1 MQKGKTQKLSD
12 RQLKAIILTE
22 GGKHIGLGHIY
33 RCEAIIAALKK
44 LGVDC
49 SLIINGDS
57 SVKEISINTTFQI
70 KNWLKDFRAV
80 YKLPAEILVIDSYLA
95 TRDILETLS
104 SGFNLAVFIDDFNR
118 LDYPRGLVINSS
130 IGAHLLNYNKRNGIN
145 YILGPKYHSL
155 RIEFWNSKKKDVKWD
170 VKNILVTLGGSDMKN
185 LTPSILKILS
195 QKTEIKKNVIIGKG
209 FSNINEIEESADITC
224 DLIRFPDAQQM
235 NSLMIDADIAISAA
249 GQTLY
254 ELASLGVPTIAI
266 AVADNQ
272 DLNVRGWSDNDFME
286 FAGWWD
292 DPDLTTNIL
301 KKIDYLKDYETRIK
315 QSKAGQARIDS
326 SGALQLGKEIL
337 NKIK

>member
-1 MQKGKTQKLSD
+1 MFNISF
-12 RQLKAIILTE
+12 RLK
-22 GGKHIGLGHIY
+22 
-33 RCEAIIAALKK
+33 
-44 LGVDC
+44 
-49 SLIINGDS
+49 S
-57 SVKEISINTTFQI
+57 
-70 KNWLKDFRAV
+70 
-80 YKLPAEILVIDSYLA
+80 
-95 TRDILETLS
+95 
-104 SGFNLAVFIDDFNR
+104 VFIGYR
-118 LDYPRGLVINSS
+118 
-130 IGAHLLNYNKRNGIN
+130 
-145 YILGPKYHSL
+145 
-155 RIEFWNSKKKDVKWD
+155 
-170 VKNILVTLGGSDMKN
+170 
-185 LTPSILKILS
+185 
-195 QKTEIKKNVIIGKG
+195 